1 MKKNENI
8 QWKFEVEPD
17 YNPTRRDIA
26 LLIAATV
33 LVILGLCI

>member
-17 YNPTRRDIA
+17 YNPTKRDIA
-26 LLIAATV
+26 LLIAAAV
-33 LVILGLCI
+33 LVILELCL

>member
-8 QWKFEVEPD
+8 QWKFEVEPE
-17 YNPTRRDIA
+17 YSATSRDIA
-26 LLIAATV
+26 LLIAAAV